1 MWPPDPLVFVGGSER
16 SGTTLLRNMLT
27 AHPEL
32 SIPNESPFTFRTY
45 RDMARRGQEGDVA
58 LAWQLLQETSRF
70 KQWRLP
76 VEEVEAMLR
85 EHPPGS
91 YADLIRSIFAAYARW
106 RGKPHAGDKTTANA
120 LWFPWLAEQFPA
132 SRFVHVLRDPR
143 EVCMSRAVQIFNRG
157 GIVGAAEHWRSH
169 VAAAREAMPALGDR
183 ILEIRYEQLI
193 AAPEEQL
200 ERLGK
205 FLGIGF
211 DPAMLQY
218 GRAPDVL
225 PQHGQDVH
233 AREPVQTELRR
244 WRTELAR
251 DDVSVIE
258 SIAGELMDDVGYP
271 RELARLTPRAAITL
285 AADWRAQRCERWLRH
300 GAPELGAIL
309 RRLLPGWL

>member
-132 SRFVHVLRDPR
+132 SRFVHVLRYPR
-143 EVCMSRAVQIFNRG
+143 VVCMSRAVQIFNSG
-157 GIVGAAEHWRSH
+157 GIVGAAEHWRSP

-193 AAPEEQL
+193 AAPESSSS
-200 ERLGK
+200 GWASSS
-205 FLGIGF
+205 GSG
-211 DPAMLQY
+211 
-218 GRAPDVL
+218 
-225 PQHGQDVH
+225 
-233 AREPVQTELRR
+233 
-244 WRTELAR
+244 
-251 DDVSVIE
+251 S
-258 SIAGELMDDVGYP
+258 
-271 RELARLTPRAAITL
+271 TPRCCSTGGRPTSSRSTARMCT
-285 AADWRAQRCERWLRH
+285 RASRC
-300 GAPELGAIL
+300 
-309 RRLLPGWL
+309 RRSCGDGEPSSPATTCR